1 MCFFYWSKERRLASS
16 VSRWITFHC
25 KIRRFYLDTYS
36 STGHTLAFKKP
47 LCLHQQQ
54 WQLPC
59 NNVIT
64 RFQAMQTYL
73 WDVPGSRS
81 HTLSFWSIKT
91 LYCQR
96 LHFLWASNWGWN
108 VNWCWSSFL
117 AFSSDLRSHSDKAF
131 QKSELN
137 NKFVRN
143 HNWYQLS
150 TSVEF
155 WHSTCIRQW
164 VQLAHI
170 LF

>member
-1 MCFFYWSKERRLASS
+1 MLSHDSRR
-16 VSRWITFHC
+16 C
-25 KIRRFYLDTYS
+25 KHI
-36 STGHTLAFKKP
+36 
-47 LCLHQQQ
+47 CEM
-54 WQLPC
+54 
-59 NNVIT
+59 
-64 RFQAMQTYL
+64 FQ
-73 WDVPGSRS
+73 VPGSRS

-117 AFSSDLRSHSDKAF
+117 AFCSDLRSHSDKAF

-137 NKFVRN
+137 NNLVRN
-143 HNWYQLS
+143 CNWYQLS

-164 VQLAHI
+164 VRHSITTSTHPLLVLRLI
-170 LF
+170 GIDIKSGSLNVNKSFCGRFYLSGTFGE